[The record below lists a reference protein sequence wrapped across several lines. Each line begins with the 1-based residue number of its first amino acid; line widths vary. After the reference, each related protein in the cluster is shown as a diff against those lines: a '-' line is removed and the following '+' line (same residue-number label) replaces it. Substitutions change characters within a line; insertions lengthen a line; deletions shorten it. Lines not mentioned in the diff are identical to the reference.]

1 MVAVHYPSL
10 PRVPECSAA
19 GGRSAASGAAGEL
32 LRLPDQGPEWL
43 WGRPPPVIAQH
54 EDTVLRE
61 AAAAVIAVS

>member
-1 MVAVHYPSL
+1 MAAVHYPGL
-10 PRVPECSAA
+10 PRVPEC
-19 GGRSAASGAAGEL
+19 SAASGAAGEL